1 VPGRNAAVEY
11 VIVPAFSVPALS
23 FVLPSKKVT
32 VPEGVGPKV
41 AVTVAVNVTL
51 WPTTEVRV
59 EAVSAVAVG
68 ARMVNEKL

>member
-1 VPGRNAAVEY
+1 
-11 VIVPAFSVPALS
+11 VIIPAFNVPALS

-51 WPTTEVRV
+51 WPKTEVSV
-59 EAVSAVAVG
+59 EAVSAVVVG
-68 ARMVNEKL
+68 ATMVNERL